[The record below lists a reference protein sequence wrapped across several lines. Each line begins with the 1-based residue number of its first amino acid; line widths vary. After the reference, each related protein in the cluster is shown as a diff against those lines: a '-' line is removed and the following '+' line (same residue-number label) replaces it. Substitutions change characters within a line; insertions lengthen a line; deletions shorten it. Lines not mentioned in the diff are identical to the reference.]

1 MLSFVDKQEIVN
13 SIKKQIT
20 KDSNYQVDFDE
31 NSSFSLFPYPNI
43 EIRNLTFSNK
53 INNVNL
59 FIKVKDIN
67 LISNWSSIFKGKPK
81 ITRLDFAHPKIIFAK
96 EGLKNNLNFEDLKKN
111 VKIAI
116 SKKNYFFENV
126 ETIMTT
132 DGEVLLQ
139 LENNNYLIEDLN
151 FSYNKKKEN
160 MIIEGNLDFKEFDSK
175 FDYKL
180 KTKDLINF
188 DILLNQKLNINKEI
202 IRWKLNAE
210 RKDKIKVFGDVV
222 SNEINLNSFNFGL
235 YQNFKKITQK
245 YFLLIQIQIL

>member
-1 MLSFVDKQEIVN
+1 MKKILIYFFSFFFLIFALISILLSFVDKQEIVN

-53 INNVNL
+53 INNLNL
-59 FIKVKDIN
+59 FIKVKDIS

-81 ITRLDFAHPKIIFAK
+81 ITRLDFAHPKIIFSK
-96 EGLKNNLNFEDLKKN
+96 EGLKNNFKFEDLKKN

-151 FSYNKKKEN
+151 FSYNKKKRRYDN
-160 MIIEGNLDFKEFDSK
+160 
-175 FDYKL
+175 
-180 KTKDLINF
+180 
-188 DILLNQKLNINKEI
+188 
-202 IRWKLNAE
+202 
-210 RKDKIKVFGDVV
+210 
-222 SNEINLNSFNFGL
+222 
-235 YQNFKKITQK
+235 
-245 YFLLIQIQIL
+245 